1 MEKFT
6 TKISGKTIY
15 TYTSI
20 NARVLIVQPIDDHDL
35 ALLDNEVDAI
45 VAATGDCFCL
55 VGIKIDEWQE
65 ELSPWQAPPVFG
77 KQGFGT
83 GAKLTLDFIESVL
96 LPELKNNRIYNPAG
110 MKCLLG
116 GYSLAGLFALWAG
129 YNTTVFDGVA
139 AVSPSVWFPRWVDYA
154 TINTI
159 GTQQVYLSLGDK
171 EEKTK
176 NQVMA
181 QVGNALRLTYSALN
195 DQGVKTILEWN
206 PGNHFCQPDVRLARG
221 FAWLINNCP
230 HDD

>member
-6 TKISGKTIY
+6 TKINGKTIY

-35 ALLDNEVDAI
+35 SLLDNEVDAI
-45 VAATGDCFCL
+45 VVATGDCFCL

-65 ELSPWQAPPVFG
+65 ELSPWQASPVFG

-159 GTQQVYLSLGDK
+159 GTPQVYLSLGDK
-171 EEKTK
+171 EERTK

-181 QVGNALRLTYSALN
+181 QVGKALRLTYSALN
-195 DQGVKTILEWN
+195 NQGVKTILEWN
-206 PGNHFCQPDVRLARG
+206 PGNHFYQPDVRIARG
-221 FAWLINNCP
+221 FAWLINNCL
-230 HDD
+230 HDA

>member
-1 MEKFT
+1 
-6 TKISGKTIY
+6 
-15 TYTSI
+15 
-20 NARVLIVQPIDDHDL
+20 
-35 ALLDNEVDAI
+35 
-45 VAATGDCFCL
+45 
-55 VGIKIDEWQE
+55 
-65 ELSPWQAPPVFG
+65 
-77 KQGFGT
+77 
-83 GAKLTLDFIESVL
+83 
-96 LPELKNNRIYNPAG
+96 

-171 EEKTK
+171 EERTK

-181 QVGNALRLTYSALN
+181 QVGKALRQTYSALN

-206 PGNHFCQPDVRLARG
+206 PGNHFYQPDVRIARG
-221 FAWLINNCP
+221 FAWLINNCL
-230 HDD
+230 HDA

>member
-20 NARVLIVQPIDDHDL
+20 NAQVLIVQPIDDHDL

-77 KQGFGT
+77 KKGFGT

-154 TINTI
+154 TSNTI
-159 GTQQVYLSLGDK
+159 GTPRVYLSLGDK
-171 EEKTK
+171 EERTK

-181 QVGNALRLTYSALN
+181 QVG
-195 DQGVKTILEWN
+195 
-206 PGNHFCQPDVRLARG
+206 
-221 FAWLINNCP
+221 
-230 HDD
+230 